1 MWTEMEMGKWQA
13 ANTNGDV
20 ASRGNPLQNY
30 A

>member
-1 MWTEMEMGKWQA
+1 MEMGKWQA

-20 ASRGNPLQNY
+20 ASRRNPLQNY